1 MQAFV
6 DILNAK
12 RIPVNGTSLDTVE
25 TLKEK
30 ISRTTS
36 LPPCFQ
42 TLQVLQNGTIVE
54 WKDDSSIYFGDLI
67 KKNGVIYLSYK
78 KGDSTSSYYINIVTE
93 SGRVLLVSPE
103 GGKSATIND
112 LKQQLSIILGLRA
125 DSFFLR
131 IVELSNRINRRLG
144 ELFNTLEDYCVISGS
159 VLYVQIHPWSERWVG
174 CFR

>member
-1 MQAFV
+1 MQACV

-30 ISRTTS
+30 ISKETGLS
-36 LPPCFQ
+36 PCLQ
-42 TLQVLQNGTIVE
+42 TLHVLQNGTTVE

-67 KKNGVIYLSYK
+67 KKKAVIYLSDK
-78 KGDSTSSYYINIVTE
+78 KGSLSSSYYINIVTE
-93 SGRVLLVSPE
+93 TGRVLLVTPE

-125 DSFFLR
+125 DSLFLR
-131 IVELSNRINRRLG
+131 IVELSNRINRPLG

-159 VLYVQIHPWSERWVG
+159 VLYVQIHPWSER
-174 CFR
+174 